1 VAIAFSR
8 LVRRNVNGTAGQS
21 GKKSVHLLDV
31 HSILAA
37 EGFENTAQG
46 FEFSI
51 AQRLGAHFTIRL
63 HSVSGMPHLSGSGNR
78 WRLKQY
84 RDSSRSPPRDISN
97 GCRDA
102 TTANPDI
109 FVDPALD
116 IELFVVSPPCA

>member
-21 GKKSVHLLDV
+21 GKKSVYLLDV

-51 AQRLGAHFTIRL
+51 ASKARSCSSSLTAPITRRPVGAASTRTNGPVQRG
-63 HSVSGMPHLSGSGNR
+63 
-78 WRLKQY
+78 
-84 RDSSRSPPRDISN
+84 
-97 GCRDA
+97 
-102 TTANPDI
+102 
-109 FVDPALD
+109 
-116 IELFVVSPPCA
+116 